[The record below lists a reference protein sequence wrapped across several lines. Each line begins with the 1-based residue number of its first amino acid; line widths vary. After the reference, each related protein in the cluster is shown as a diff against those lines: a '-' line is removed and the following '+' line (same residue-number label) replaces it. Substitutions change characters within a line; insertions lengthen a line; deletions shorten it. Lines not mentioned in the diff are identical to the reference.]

1 MAIPLLSYAPTTQNA
16 RVPGYDV
23 LNDDTPRIYST
34 ESLTSPEEIATLIS
48 AAYRQIYFHAFA
60 ADRET
65 FLESQL
71 KFGQISVRDFVRGL
85 LLSDRYRRSFFDLN
99 SNYKLVQQTV
109 QRTLGRDI
117 YNEAEKLAWS
127 IVIATK
133 GFEGFVDDL
142 LNSDEYMDNF
152 GYNTLPYQRRRTLTD
167 RSASEVPFN
176 IQSPRYDEYY
186 RGKFGFPQ
194 IVFEPKRVGIFKKQ
208 EKAGDPALYLNL
220 VRDLTK
226 RTGNSVSVSTT
237 GMDYLSLVP
246 RR

>member
-16 RVPGYDV
+16 RVVGYDV

-34 ESLTSPEEIATLIS
+34 ESLTSPEELGELID

-60 ADRET
+60 ADREV

-71 KFGQISVRDFVRGL
+71 KFGQISVRDFIRGL

-99 SNYKLVQQTV
+99 SNYRLVEQTV
-109 QRTLGRDI
+109 QRTLGRDV

-142 LNSDEYMDNF
+142 LNSEEYMENF

-167 RSASEVPFN
+167 RSTSELPFN
-176 IQSPRYDEYY
+176 IKSPRYDDYY

-194 IVFEPKRVGIFKKQ
+194 IIFEPKRVGVFKRQ
-208 EKAGDPALYLNL
+208 EKSGDPALYLAMA
-220 VRDLTK
+220 RGLTNSK
-226 RTGNSVSVSTT
+226 GTGVAVTT
-237 GMDYLSLVP
+237 DKMDYLSLVP